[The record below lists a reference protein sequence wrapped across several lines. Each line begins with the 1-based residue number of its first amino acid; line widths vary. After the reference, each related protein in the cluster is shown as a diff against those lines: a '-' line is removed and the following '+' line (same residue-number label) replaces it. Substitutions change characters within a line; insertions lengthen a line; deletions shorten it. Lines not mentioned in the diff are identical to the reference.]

1 MSSPASDRN
10 AGTFWSRPRPDMEEA
25 PLRRS
30 IEILDRGLGTVERL
44 AALVA
49 GLLILAL
56 MALVCAEVLG
66 RGLFNHAIRGSIDIV
81 EQLMIALVTL
91 GVSYCQSH
99 FGNVRMTLVSD
110 RLTGRAKWAGEI
122 FALSIMLFVTAVLVK
137 GSWANFGRA
146 WSNGGDTPEIGIPL
160 WPGILL
166 VTGALSLLFLRL
178 ALQWAEAARLMAQG
192 GGSRIFGHPADA
204 IETTPYE

>member
-1 MSSPASDRN
+1 MRSLIEQADR
-10 AGTFWSRPRPDMEEA
+10 A
-25 PLRRS
+25 
-30 IEILDRGLGTVERL
+30 LGRVERL

-49 GLLILAL
+49 GILILAL

-66 RGLFNHAIRGSIDIV
+66 RGILNHAIRGSIDIV
-81 EQLMIALVTL
+81 EQLMVALVTL

-110 RLTGRAKWAGEI
+110 RLKGRAKWAGEI
-122 FALSIMLFVTAVLVK
+122 FALSVALFVTVVLAK
-137 GSWANFGRA
+137 GSWLNFQRA
-146 WSNGGDTPEIGIPL
+146 WGNGGDTPELGIPL

-166 VTGALSLLFLRL
+166 VTLSLALLALRL
-178 ALQWAEAARLMAQG
+178 ALQWAEALRLMLRNG
-192 GGSRIFGHPADA
+192 DGSRIFGHPADA